1 MTSLDSINGWSNQTL
16 LRGENDSKQ
25 SDEFQA
31 ISSTHVFF
39 CIIILVYLFSLLNVL
54 CNGPFMASK
63 AKNMHQR
70 CTFLGGGGGG
80 QWNEGMRERY
90 CTVYPA

>member
-1 MTSLDSINGWSNQTL
+1 MPSLDSINGWSNQTL

-31 ISSTHVFF
+31 TSFTHVFF
-39 CIIILVYLFSLLNVL
+39 CIIILGYLFFLLNVL

-70 CTFLGGGGGG
+70 CTFLGAAGAGGGSRGAV
-80 QWNEGMRERY
+80 E
-90 CTVYPA
+90 